1 MKQARQP
8 SPPTN
13 RMRRTMGHLILLL
26 LLASSIPLILRWWT
40 DARYKNRIYTVE
52 SVPSLPAAIV
62 FGAGVWP
69 SGKLSAVLEDRVVT
83 AVELYHQGK
92 VQKLL
97 FTGDNSTMQYNE
109 PGHMRS
115 YALQLGVPDE
125 DIVLDY
131 AGRRTYDSCY
141 RAREI
146 FGLHEAIL
154 VTQSFHLDRALFIA
168 DRLGLDVVGVEA
180 DRRQYTYIQRY
191 WWREFFATSLAYW
204 EVLVARPKPILG
216 DKLPIFPQQLS

>member
-1 MKQARQP
+1 
-8 SPPTN
+8 
-13 RMRRTMGHLILLL
+13 MGCWFLF
-26 LLASSIPLILRWWT
+26 LLACLSVPLVLRWWT
-40 DARYKNRIYTVE
+40 DARYKRRIYTVE
-52 SVPSLPAAIV
+52 SVPSRPVAIV

-69 SGKLSAVLEDRVVT
+69 GGRLSAVLEDRVST
-83 AVELYHQGK
+83 AVDLYRQDK

-97 FTGDNSTMQYNE
+97 FTGDNSTLQYNE
-109 PGHMRS
+109 PGHMRA
-115 YALQLGVPDE
+115 YALQLGVPDQ

-146 FGLHEAIL
+146 FGLHQAIL

-168 DRLGLDVVGVEA
+168 DNLGLDVVGVEA
-180 DRRQYTYIQRY
+180 DRRHYTLIQRY

-204 EVLVARPKPILG
+204 QVFVSRPEPILG
-216 DKLPIFPQQLS
+216 EKLPIFPQEQS

>member
-1 MKQARQP
+1 MKRARQP
-8 SPPTN
+8 STH
-13 RMRRTMGHLILLL
+13 RGYRRRAAGYLLL
-26 LLASSIPLILRWWT
+26 LLLLCLSIPLVLRWWT
-40 DARYKNRIYTVE
+40 DLRYRTSIYAVD
-52 SVPSLPAAIV
+52 SVPPRSVAIV

-69 SGKLSAVLEDRVVT
+69 GGRLSAVLEDRVQTGVD
-83 AVELYHQGK
+83 LYRQGK

-97 FTGDNSTMQYNE
+97 FTGDNSTLYYNE
-109 PGHMRS
+109 PGHMRA
-115 YALQLGVPDE
+115 YALQLGVPDA

-146 FGLHEAIL
+146 FGLQEAIL

-168 DRLGLDVVGVEA
+168 DHLGLDVVGVEA
-180 DRRQYTYIQRY
+180 DRRHYTLIQRY

-204 EVLVARPKPILG
+204 EVLVARPEPILG
-216 DKLPIFPQQLS
+216 EKLPIFPQKQS